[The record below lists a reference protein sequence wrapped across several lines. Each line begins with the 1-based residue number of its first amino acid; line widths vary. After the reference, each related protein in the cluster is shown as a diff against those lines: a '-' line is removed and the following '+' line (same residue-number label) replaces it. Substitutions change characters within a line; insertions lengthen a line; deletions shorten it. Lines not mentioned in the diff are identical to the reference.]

1 MKERLI
7 AVDADSPIGAKGSAP
22 NPLVALAALRP
33 VRHPAQ
39 RRGGGIPLANR
50 ACSNRPGLPH
60 TRQRMECGVFSAA
73 LVRAPSCC
81 AASSMKITKRIQ
93 FSPDIC
99 SSGRADLPV
108 LRSSPAKDG
117 PVSRPPHVAQA
128 GRADLPVSR
137 PHSWRIHRD
146 RNTLSPIRICYSIL
160 HPPSSIL
167 NPQSSILNPQ
177 SSILNRHP
185 RPASEGLCG
194 PARISR
200 LLPPT
205 DTRLRPDAGSGSF
218 RVLRQQNGERFPQ
231 TIPALNP

>member
-1 MKERLI
+1 MKVRLI

-108 LRSSPAKDG
+108 
-117 PVSRPPHVAQA
+117 
-128 GRADLPVSR
+128 SR

-160 HPPSSIL
+160 HPPSSIVTHA
-167 NPQSSILNPQ
+167 PP
-177 SSILNRHP
+177 P
-185 RPASEGLCG
+185 RVFA
-194 PARISR
+194 ARRGYLAYSR
-200 LLPPT
+200 QPT
-205 DTRLRPDAGSGSF
+205 PDFAQTLGA
-218 RVLRQQNGERFPQ
+218 VLSAFCDSKMGRDFPK
-231 TIPALNP
+231 PFPH

>member
-160 HPPSSIL
+160 HPPSSIVTHA
-167 NPQSSILNPQ
+167 PP
-177 SSILNRHP
+177 P
-185 RPASEGLCG
+185 RVFA
-194 PARISR
+194 ARRGYLAYSR
-200 LLPPT
+200 QPT
-205 DTRLRPDAGSGSF
+205 PDFAQTLGA
-218 RVLRQQNGERFPQ
+218 VLSAFCDSKMGRDFPK
-231 TIPALNP
+231 PFPH